1 MSKFMNKINKTSL
14 GLAAAA
20 LGAGLLIGNAIAQR
34 GPKLDAQDYVDIRQ
48 LIDGYS
54 RILENCTNNGN
65 DYANMYTNDAQFG
78 VSSTWGSGVKW
89 WFKGRDQLARAG
101 GAGPNGMCRPP
112 LPNPEYH
119 IVANLFVAPT
129 AEGAKAT
136 STLLTIQ
143 NKTTK
148 YGDPIHWEGGYED
161 TLVKT
166 ADGWRFK
173 SRVHVWPEIKWT
185 DNPAD
190 MPPRDLE
197 KE

>member
-1 MSKFMNKINKTSL
+1 MNKSMNKF
-14 GLAAAA
+14 LAVGA

-34 GPKLDAQDYVDIRQ
+34 PKLDAQDYVDIRQ
-48 LIDGYS
+48 LVDGYS

-65 DYANMYTNDAQFG
+65 DYANMYTNDATFG

-119 IVANLFVAPT
+119 LVLNLFVTPT
-129 AEGAKAT
+129 PEGAKAT

-173 SRVHVWPEIKWT
+173 TRRFVPSDGTPESLKPQ
-185 DNPAD
+185 PAAAH
-190 MPPRDLE
+190 
-197 KE
+197 